1 MSADGEDEVTA
12 ARGEN
17 HEGHSQ
23 IDQSRFSDIGRDELG
38 GGLDGGKEKREI
50 ARRGGTEAELV
61 REDMAGEQ
69 RGRWGVMSMSA
80 RGSNDDRVGRRT
92 E

>member
-1 MSADGEDEVTA
+1 MGADGEDEVTA

-61 REDMAGEQ
+61 REDMAGGRASGR
-69 RGRWGVMSMSA
+69 RGAMGGGTSA
-80 RGSNDDRVGRRT
+80 R
-92 E
+92 